1 MNQKAKADELILCY
15 FEKVEEKLRDPDIT
29 LVDIVTVVEKLVNI
43 ELTLRGQPI
52 ARKEIILK
60 LVGAEGEEVSG
71 EYRVVIE
78 ETLAK
83 LIGLREP
90 E

>member
-1 MNQKAKADELILCY
+1 MSEKIRADELISRC
-15 FEKVEEKLRDPDIT
+15 FEEVEKKLDDPGLT
-29 LVDIVTVVEKLVNI
+29 LVDLARRIEKLVNI

-60 LVGAEGEEVSG
+60 LMGPEGEEVSG

-83 LIGLREP
+83 LIGLRE
-90 E
+90 